1 MLSSCYVTP
10 VRRCHRVLRAGRPRR
25 TGRKG
30 APWYAAL
37 VAVALLL
44 LQGPSLLH
52 LLLVQHATCEH
63 GDLIEVTSSAAEAA
77 PAAAPTRASAP
88 SDQARIE
95 RSHGDNAGHD
105 HCDALAVRHRVPDV
119 GVSIAPSTLLPGTL
133 IEAGGERGE
142 ARPVPLLSLAPKSS
156 PPA

>member
-1 MLSSCYVTP
+1 
-10 VRRCHRVLRAGRPRR
+10 
-25 TGRKG
+25 
-30 APWYAAL
+30 
-37 VAVALLL
+37 VALLL

-63 GDLIEVTSSAAEAA
+63 GDLIEVG
-77 PAAAPTRASAP
+77 AAAVEALPVHDGVRAASL
-88 SDQARIE
+88 SDQAHVE
-95 RSHGDNAGHD
+95 RSHADNTGHD

-119 GVSIAPSTLLPGTL
+119 GVWIAPSTLLPGTL
-133 IEAGGERGE
+133 IEDGGERGE

>member
-1 MLSSCYVTP
+1 
-10 VRRCHRVLRAGRPRR
+10 
-25 TGRKG
+25 
-30 APWYAAL
+30 
-37 VAVALLL
+37 VALLL

-63 GDLIEVTSSAAEAA
+63 GDLIEI
-77 PAAAPTRASAP
+77 AAAAVEATSTRASSP
-88 SDQARIE
+88 PDQTHVE
-95 RSHGDNAGHD
+95 RSHADSAGHD

-119 GVSIAPSTLLPGTL
+119 GVWIAPSTLLPGTL
-133 IEAGGERGE
+133 IEDGGERGE